1 MAHNTTTLSF
11 RLLDSAGV
19 AVTSAAVK
27 AIRQQDALLASTL
40 AGADV
45 IETTSNSSTGAVSLT
60 LVCSDTVPVTYKVNL
75 PDGQYFY
82 LRVPPNAS
90 AIGLGVITT
99 SSSPAKTVKNIT
111 DQLKFR
117 VLGNAVASAA
127 AIAPSGD
134 VFHVTGTTNITSITS
149 TYVPAGALISMIF
162 DGILTL
168 TDGNNLKLAG
178 NYVTTADDVVNL
190 VYDGTNWFD
199 AGRGVN

>member
-11 RLLDSAGV
+11 RLLDSAG
-19 AVTSAAVK
+19 AAITSAAVK
-27 AIRQQDALLASTL
+27 AVRQQDALLAATMATSDL
-40 AGADV
+40 
-45 IETTSNSSTGAVSLT
+45 IETTSHASTGAVSLT
-60 LVCSDTVPVTYKVNL
+60 LVCSDTVPVTYKVTL

-90 AIGLGVITT
+90 AIGLGVLTAST
-99 SSSPAKTVKNIT
+99 APTKTVKNIT
-111 DQLKFR
+111 NQLRFR
-117 VLGNAVASAA
+117 VQGNAVASAA
-127 AIAPSGD
+127 ALVPSGD

-149 TYVPAGALISMIF
+149 TYIPAGTMISMIF